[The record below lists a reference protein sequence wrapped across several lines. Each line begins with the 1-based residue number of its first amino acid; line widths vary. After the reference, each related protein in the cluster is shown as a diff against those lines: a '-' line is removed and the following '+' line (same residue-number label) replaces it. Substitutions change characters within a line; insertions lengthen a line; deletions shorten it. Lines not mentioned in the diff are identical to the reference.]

1 MVLNHY
7 SLYFDSRVYII
18 EESLSI
24 SKCALVVYHS
34 VRILTGNL
42 IWIAKQVKLSKRL
55 PTNITFPAF
64 LLTDVT
70 CKLSVARFI
79 APLSLG
85 ATHDDAI
92 LSVVG
97 RIIRLVG
104 RIIRLVGSP
113 VGVIKLRTRKKN
125 KYINKRH

>member
-70 CKLSVARFI
+70 CKLSGVARYI

-85 ATHDDAI
+85 ATNDDAI

-97 RIIRLVG
+97 RNIGLA
-104 RIIRLVGSP
+104 GSP
-113 VGVIKLRTRKKN
+113 VGVIKLRRGNKN
-125 KYINKRH
+125 TDVNKRY